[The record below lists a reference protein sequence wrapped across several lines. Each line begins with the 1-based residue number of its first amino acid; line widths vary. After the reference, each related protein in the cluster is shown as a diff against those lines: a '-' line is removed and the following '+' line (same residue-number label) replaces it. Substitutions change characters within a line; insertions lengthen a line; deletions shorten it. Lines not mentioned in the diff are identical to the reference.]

1 MLKKLL
7 AAVGA
12 IALTLGLVVLVAG
25 PASAHNHTVDAS
37 CAAGVSVNLTDY
49 ATGKPNA
56 NHVTVWVDN
65 TTTPVKDVNFGG
77 SFVQTFPFASGSATH
92 SYRVKVWAYDDQQ
105 YSFDT
110 GVKTVSGCTEAIK
123 AANASYVNPVCQS
136 AGVYGGGGYTIP
148 TRQTGV
154 QYQVKNSANQWVDKS
169 PGTYPAAP
177 GAVIH
182 IQAVPTSSA
191 YTLSGQ
197 TSWDFTLA
205 NPDPSKCV
213 VPVAPTADTSKCLP
227 NGPGQSTTA
236 SYTIVPTAGVVYK
249 LSNGT
254 VVTGKIIVSSFPTTV
269 VITASPVG
277 SSVFPANATK
287 SWTFHFSSAGTCT
300 VTVTP
305 ATVTPQQSVCEG
317 PGSSSTNGYTV
328 TQTTGVT
335 YQVMSGNSWV
345 TITKYGFTDLG
356 KGATSVM
363 IRAVAVAGYALS
375 GTQSWPFT
383 FTDAGTCLQQT
394 AVPDP
399 AFVNT
404 QCDATHPGQ
413 TTLGSY
419 EVLTGDH
426 VTFQVVVNGAA
437 PVAISKGTVYSAN
450 PGDVVTILVTPDTG
464 YTIYPVLNSTKFTFT
479 YATPGL
485 CLVNTVPVTPTATSQ
500 TCLTSDGQL
509 PDPGQPA
516 TLTDAFLTIPYTQGV
531 AYFINGTRV
540 PDATNQKAQD
550 IVEKPGAYRV
560 TALALTGYELSSAYP
575 ADGWPFTLTSA
586 EPCGQLV
593 THPLVSP
600 AATQVQLGCF
610 AGGSYTL
617 SNDLSDPAAI
627 VWTVNGSTV
636 SQGTYKVSSASTVKV
651 HAEANGPS
659 YGLESGAQQDW
670 TFVFQQPTT
679 CDLTTLAL
687 TGSSPTGWIA
697 LGYLMLVS
705 GLGLIAVR
713 FVRRRGEQA

>member
-1 MLKKLL
+1 MLKKIL

-12 IALTLGLVVLVAG
+12 VALTLGLVALVAG

-37 CAAGVSVNLTDY
+37 CAAGVSVNLTNY
-49 ATGKPNA
+49 ATGTPNG

-110 GVKTVSGCTEAIK
+110 GVKTITGCTESVT
-123 AANASYVNPVCQS
+123 AAAASKSDPVCQS

-148 TRQTGV
+148 TEQTGV
-154 QYQVKNSANQWVDKS
+154 QYQVENSSAQWVDTAA
-169 PGTYPAAP
+169 GTYPAAP

-182 IQAVPTSSA
+182 IRAVPSSSA
-191 YTLSGQ
+191 YTLSG
-197 TSWDFTLA
+197 TTTWDFTLT
-205 NPDPSKCV
+205 NPDASHCV
-213 VPVAPTADTSKCLP
+213 VPVAPHASPAACVSG
-227 NGPGQSTTA
+227 GPGQSTTA
-236 SYTIVPTAGVVYK
+236 SYTIVPTTGVVYK
-249 LSNGT
+249 LNDGT
-254 VVTGKIIVSSFPTTV
+254 VVTGTVTVTSFPATI
-269 VITASPVG
+269 VINATPVG
-277 SSVFPANATK
+277 SYVFPANATR
-287 SWTFHFSSAGTCT
+287 SWTFTFASAGECL

-305 ATVTPQQSVCEG
+305 AAVTPQQSVCEG

-328 TQTTGVT
+328 TQTGGVV
-335 YQVMSGNSWV
+335 YQVKSGDSWV
-345 TITKYGFTDLG
+345 TITAYGFTDLG
-356 KGATSVM
+356 KGASTVQ
-363 IRAVAVAGYALS
+363 IRAVADTGYALS
-375 GTQSWPFT
+375 GTQSWSFT
-383 FTDAGTCLQQT
+383 FTSAGTCLQQT
-394 AVPDP
+394 TVPDP
-399 AFVNT
+399 TFVNT
-404 QCDATHPGQ
+404 QCDASHPGQ
-413 TTLGSY
+413 STLGSY

-464 YTIYPVLNSTKFTFT
+464 YTIFPVLDSTKFTFN

-485 CLVNTVPVTPTATSQ
+485 CLVNTVPVTPKATSQ

-516 TLTDAFLTIPYTQGV
+516 ILTDAYLTIPSTVGI
-531 AYFINGTRV
+531 AYYINGSRV
-540 PDATNQKAQD
+540 AASTNQQPQD
-550 IVEKPGAYRV
+550 IVEQPGIYRV
-560 TALALTGYELSSAYP
+560 TALALTGYALDPSYP
-575 ADGWPFTLTSA
+575 TDGWSFTLTSA
-586 EPCGQLV
+586 EPCGQLI

-627 VWTVNGSTV
+627 LWTVNGSAV
-636 SQGTYKVSSASTVKV
+636 SQGTYKVTTASTVKV

-670 TFVFQQPTT
+670 TFVFQQPTS